1 MTAIDVADRIQSD
14 LAHLLHPLYH
24 PSGHQSPKIW
34 VKGRGAVVID
44 IEGREYIDGL
54 SGLWNVNVGHGRR
67 ELAEAAAEQMTT
79 LAYCSAYTGSS
90 NLPAINLAERLSQ
103 LMYPSINTFFFTSG
117 GAEATETSFKTARYY
132 WKLVGK
138 PEKVKFIARMR
149 GYHGVTMAAMSA
161 TGLPVYWPMF
171 EPRMPGI
178 VHIESPY
185 PYRFVNPTPEVS
197 DGVAAANLLEE
208 AILREGPETVAA
220 FIAEPVQGAGGVIV
234 PQDDYFGRI
243 RAICDKYE
251 VLLIA
256 DEVITGFGRTG
267 RWFALEHY
275 GIEPDIVQFAK
286 GITSGYVPLGGIG
299 ISDRIRA
306 TIHSAPPDKRYMHA
320 YTYSG
325 HPTCCA
331 VALRNLRII
340 EEEGL
345 VERAA
350 VLGDRLLTGL
360 KTLYALDGVGDVRGK
375 GMMAAVELVA
385 DKATKQPYPAEANI
399 GARVYQEM
407 LKRGL
412 FTRVLGDMILLA
424 PPLVSTEEQIDQIV
438 AIIGESVQAVIAE
451 VGG

>member
-34 VKGRGAVVID
+34 VRGHGAIVID

-90 NLPAINLAERLSQ
+90 NLPAINLAELLSQ

-171 EPRMPGI
+171 EPRVPGI

-185 PYRFVNPTPEVS
+185 PYRFVNPTPEIS
-197 DGVAAANLLEE
+197 DGIAAANLLEE
-208 AILREGPETVAA
+208 TILREGPETVAA

-299 ISDRIRA
+299 ISDRIREA
-306 TIHSAPPDKRYMHA
+306 IHSAPPDKRYMHA

-350 VLGDRLLTGL
+350 VLGDRLLSGL
-360 KTLYALDGVGDVRGK
+360 KTLHALDGVGDVRGK

-385 DKATKQPYPAEANI
+385 NKATKQPYPAEANV

-438 AIIGESVQAVIAE
+438 AIIGESLQAVIAE
-451 VGG
+451 VGR

>member
-1 MTAIDVADRIQSD
+1 MTVIDVADRTRSD

-24 PSGHQSPKIW
+24 PSAHQTPKIW
-34 VKGRGAVVID
+34 VEGHGSVVID
-44 IEGREYIDGL
+44 IEGHEYIDGL

-67 ELAEAAAEQMTT
+67 ELAAAAADQMST

-90 NLPAINLAERLSQ
+90 NLPAIELAERLSK

-117 GAEATETSFKTARYY
+117 GAESTESSFKTARYF
-132 WKLVGK
+132 WKLAGK
-138 PEKVKFIARMR
+138 PEKVKFISRVR

-171 EPRMPGI
+171 EPRVPGI
-178 VHIESPY
+178 SHIESPY
-185 PYRFVNPTPEVS
+185 PYRFNNPTPGVS

-234 PQDDYFGRI
+234 PQDDYFKRI
-243 RAICDKYE
+243 REICDTYD

-286 GITSGYVPLGGIG
+286 GITSGYIPLGGIG
-299 ISDRIRA
+299 VSDRIREA
-306 TIHSAPPDKRYMHA
+306 IHSAPSDKRYMHA

-331 VALRNLRII
+331 VALRNIQII

-345 VERAA
+345 VDLAA
-350 VLGDRLLTGL
+350 ARGARLLNGL
-360 KTLYALDGVGDVRGK
+360 EALLSLDGVGNVRGK

-385 DKATKQPYPAEANI
+385 DKATKQSYPVEANV
-399 GARVYQEM
+399 GVRVYQEM
-407 LKRGL
+407 MKRGL
-412 FTRVLGDMILLA
+412 FTRVLGDAVLLA
-424 PPLVSTEEQIDQIV
+424 PPLVTTDEQIDRIV
-438 AIIGESVQAVIAE
+438 TIIGEAVQTVIAAT
-451 VGG
+451 

>member
-34 VKGRGAVVID
+34 VKGRGAIVND
-44 IEGREYIDGL
+44 IEGREYIDGMR
-54 SGLWNVNVGHGRR
+54 GLWNVNVGHGRR

-171 EPRMPGI
+171 EPRVPGI

-234 PQDDYFGRI
+234 PQDDYFSRI

-299 ISDRIRA
+299 ISDRIREA
-306 TIHSAPPDKRYMHA
+306 IHSAPPDKRYMHA

-350 VLGDRLLTGL
+350 VLGERLLNGL
-360 KTLYALDGVGDVRGK
+360 KTLDALDGVGDVRGK

-385 DKATKQPYPAEANI
+385 DKTTKQPYPAEVNV
-399 GARVYQEM
+399 GAHVYQEM

>member
-34 VKGRGAVVID
+34 VKGRGAIVID

-171 EPRMPGI
+171 EPRVPGI

-185 PYRFVNPTPEVS
+185 PYRFVNPTPEVN
-197 DGVAAANLLEE
+197 DGIAAANLLEE

-299 ISDRIRA
+299 ISDRIREA
-306 TIHSAPPDKRYMHA
+306 IHSAPPDKRYMHA

-345 VERAA
+345 VERAT

-360 KTLYALDGVGDVRGK
+360 KTLYPLDGVGDVRGK

-385 DKATKQPYPAEANI
+385 DKTTKQPYPADANV

-424 PPLVSTEEQIDQIV
+424 PPLVSTEEQIEQIV